1 VGRGGTG
8 GRCAEASA
16 EERRV
21 MRVALICQYSH
32 SIDVGQGVKTL
43 YIARA
48 ILAREELDTLVSF
61 SI

>member
-1 VGRGGTG
+1 
-8 GRCAEASA
+8 
-16 EERRV
+16 